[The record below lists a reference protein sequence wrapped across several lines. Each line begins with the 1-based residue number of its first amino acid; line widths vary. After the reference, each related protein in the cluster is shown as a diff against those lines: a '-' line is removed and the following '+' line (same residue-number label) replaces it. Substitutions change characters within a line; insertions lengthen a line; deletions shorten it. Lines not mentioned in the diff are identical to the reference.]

1 MAMTTRIR
9 VSIKARGET
18 QSPTVDDMLDQL
30 RDYFDILRGVEE
42 ALAEDGAS
50 AIDWRIVAAT
60 TNSPLEFTAEASA
73 RHFAT
78 NVDQRAELVT
88 RFTANGLQL
97 LKVRGE
103 RPLYFTD
110 KTMLKAE
117 RFFERVTNGL
127 DETKI
132 VYEGA
137 RALSVFDITPSAAKA
152 AAANVRAALTPPDKP
167 YKELGS
173 VEGTP
178 RTIGRDGFGRL
189 VMWLKERLTGEE
201 VKCILTGDAEEE
213 LGQHQIKEVWE
224 SRRLLVFGTLHYK
237 GIGKLSQVDGTRVK
251 FFRDSDLPDIED
263 ILDENFTG
271 GLSSEEYLKRL
282 RDGELS

>member
-1 MAMTTRIR
+1 MNTRIK
-9 VSIKARGET
+9 VSIKARGDT
-18 QSPTVDDMLDQL
+18 DSPTVEDLLDQL
-30 RDYFDILRGVEE
+30 RDYFEILKGVEE
-42 ALAEDGAS
+42 ALAEDGTS
-50 AIDWRIVAAT
+50 AIQWRIVGAT
-60 TNSPLEFTAEASA
+60 TNSPIEFTAEASA
-73 RHFAT
+73 KHFAV
-78 NVDQRAELVT
+78 NIDQRAELAT

-103 RPLYFTD
+103 RPQYFTD
-110 KTMLKAE
+110 KVMLRAE
-117 RFFERVTNGL
+117 KFFERVTNGL

-132 VYEGA
+132 VYEGD
-137 RALSVFDITPSAAKA
+137 RNLPELDITPRVARA
-152 AAANVRAALTPPDKP
+152 AAANVRAALKPPDKP
-167 YKELGS
+167 YKEIGS

-201 VKCILTGDAEEE
+201 VKCLLTGEAEDE
-213 LGQHQIKEVWE
+213 LGEHQIKEIWK
-224 SRRLLVFGTLHYK
+224 SRRLRVFGTLHYK
-237 GIGKLSQVDGTRVK
+237 GRGKLNQVDGVKVK
-251 FFRDSDLPDIED
+251 FFRDQSDLPDIED

>member
-1 MAMTTRIR
+1 MSTRIK

-18 QSPTVDDMLDQL
+18 DSPTVDDLLDQL

-42 ALAEDGAS
+42 ATAEDGTS

-60 TNSPLEFTAEASA
+60 TNSPIEFTAEASA
-73 RHFAT
+73 KHFAT
-78 NVDQRAELVT
+78 NVDQRADLVT
-88 RFTANGLQL
+88 RFTAYGLQL

-103 RPLYFTD
+103 RPQYFTD
-110 KTMLKAE
+110 KIMLKAE

-132 VYEGA
+132 VYEGD
-137 RALSVFDITPSAAKA
+137 RNLPTLDITPRVAKQ

-167 YKELGS
+167 YKEIGS

-178 RTIGRDGFGRL
+178 RTIGRDGHGRL

-201 VKCILTGDAEEE
+201 VKCLLTGEAEDEMGE
-213 LGQHQIKEVWE
+213 HQIKEVWE
-224 SRRLLVFGTLHYK
+224 RRRLLVFGTLHYK
-237 GIGKLSQVDGTRVK
+237 GVGKLNQVEGTRVK
-251 FFRDSDLPDIED
+251 FFSDAADLPDVDD
-263 ILDENFTG
+263 ILDDNFTG